1 MTQLPDGVIRVDRDL
16 EYLPRSAQFSFRR
29 LWVTLVLSATVLGG
43 AALLVRTFPNS
54 GYQAGYEAVTARDP
68 DWVRAGV
75 EAADG
80 TALQLCDQLHAEIDS
95 SAASPRYDY
104 TSFVKG
110 CGQAISQ
117 LAGRPVPLPIPG
129 R

>member
-1 MTQLPDGVIRVDRDL
+1 MDRDL
-16 EYLPRSAQFSFRR
+16 ESLSRTTQFSFRR
-29 LWVTLVLSATVLGG
+29 LWVTLVLSATVLAG

-75 EAADG
+75 EAANG
-80 TALQLCDQLHAEIDS
+80 TALGVCDELHAEIDS

-110 CGQAISQ
+110 CGEAINQVS
-117 LAGRPVPLPIPG
+117 GRTVPLLTSG

>member
-1 MTQLPDGVIRVDRDL
+1 MDRDL
-16 EYLPRSAQFSFRR
+16 ESLSRSAEFSLRR
-29 LWVTLVLSATVLGG
+29 LGVTLVLSATVLGG

-54 GYQAGYEAVTARDP
+54 GYQAGYDAVIARDP

-80 TALQLCDQLHAEIDS
+80 TALQLCDELHAEIDS

-104 TSFVKG
+104 SSFVKG
-110 CGQAISQ
+110 CGQAINQ
-117 LAGRPVPLPIPG
+117 LSGRTVPLLTPG